1 MGGRCLQRPLLW
13 AVAEKPASLPKI
25 NIKICATLKNLNIYT
40 LTLFTIIFYYIDTN
54 SSFFFLSFFHF
65 SLSLIQNLRGATAG
79 FCILWAAFWK
89 AAHLAFYRV
98 RAIMV
103 KNTQLGGKL

>member
-54 SSFFFLSFFHF
+54 SSFFFLSFIF
-65 SLSLIQNLRGATAG
+65 SLFLIQNLRGATAG
-79 FCILWAAFWK
+79 FCIFRGIFC
-89 AAHLAFYRV
+89 FYRKRHALG
-98 RAIMV
+98 RAF
-103 KNTQLGGKL
+103 